1 MLMIDSNIWAYFF
14 DSNTPEHGKVIG
26 PVKEAIE
33 GDGILISTV
42 IQLELVH
49 YLVKR
54 LGPILGGEKLEVLLN
69 YPFKLDV
76 LDQDLVN
83 KSVSVLQRYNHLGIG
98 ARDASLVASM
108 KRNGA
113 KKLMT
118 HDEAL
123 KKIDGIEVI
132 DPIR

>member
-14 DSNTPEHGKVIG
+14 DSNTPEHGKVMG
-26 PVKEAIE
+26 PVKEAIDNDE
-33 GDGILISTV
+33 ILMSTV
-42 IQLELVH
+42 IQLEIVH
-49 YLVKR
+49 YLIKR

-76 LDQDLVN
+76 LDQDLVK

-98 ARDASLVASM
+98 ARDASLLASM
-108 KRNGA
+108 QRNGA

-132 DPIR
+132 DPCG